1 MTDQSSWNDPNV
13 WARMQVDQI
22 LEAGTT
28 QGIDVEGMPIVLLT
42 MRGAK
47 TGKVRRTPVMRVER
61 KGRYAVV
68 ASKAGAAD
76 HPTWYHNITA
86 HPVVQ
91 LQDGTE
97 TRTYTAREL
106 EGDERAGWWE
116 HAVNT
121 YPPYAEYQ
129 TKTDRTIPVLLL
141 EPN

>member
-13 WARMQVDQI
+13 WARMQADQI

-42 MRGAK
+42 MRGAN

-61 KGRYAVV
+61 EGRYAVV
-68 ASKAGAAD
+68 ASKSGAAD
-76 HPTWYHNITA
+76 HPTWYHNIKA

-106 EGDERAGWWE
+106 EGDERADWWE
-116 HAVNT
+116 HAVNA

-129 TKTDRTIPVLLL
+129 TKTDRAIPVLLL
-141 EPN
+141 EPK

>member
-106 EGDERAGWWE
+106 EGDERADWWE